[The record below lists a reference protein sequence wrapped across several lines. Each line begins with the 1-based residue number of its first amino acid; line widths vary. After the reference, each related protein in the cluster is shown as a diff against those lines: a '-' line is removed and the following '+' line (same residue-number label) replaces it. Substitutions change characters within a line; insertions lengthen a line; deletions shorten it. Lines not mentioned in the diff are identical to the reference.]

1 MSRVEGFA
9 QGRLTQPLRF
19 ELNSAGPQPGQYN
32 PTPRYPD
39 GTPVKQGFSTGSNRG
54 RKPGDAVV
62 GHAPDA
68 KAQMIERYKAGEGL
82 QVLAAAYSTH
92 ARRVR
97 EILVQAGVE
106 IRPIGSKNI
115 EQRSND
121 MALTKE
127 QVKEIFALDDAGV
140 SRAEIANRMNVTTQG
155 VDYHLNKRPAKRKLV
170 EQPAHNDDDAVA
182 IVHRRYMA
190 GESMDAMYR
199 DNIFSVTPETMVKQ
213 FRKRGLV
220 YPRPAAPPADD
231 QMDDPETVVAAAPQ
245 PSPATPGSHVIH
257 VEELMLTRRPYAA
270 PRVLQ
275 AGPIASLVRP
285 QNAVA
290 VAGMVRELVEELN
303 TIPGVR
309 ADFGF
314 SFQMTAGVRA

>member
-1 MSRVEGFA
+1 MSNHVEGFA

-19 ELNSAGPQPGQYN
+19 ELNSAGPQPGQYD
-32 PTPRYPD
+32 PVPRYPD

-54 RKPGDAVV
+54 RKPGGAVVV
-62 GHAPDA
+62 GHAADA

-82 QVLAAAYSTH
+82 QVLAAAYSTN

-106 IRPIGSKNI
+106 IRPIGSKNT

-140 SRAEIANRMNVTTQG
+140 PRAEIANRMNVTKQG
-155 VDYHLNKRPAKRKLV
+155 VDHHLNKRPEKRKLV
-170 EQPAHNDDDAVA
+170 EQPAHKDDDDAIA

-231 QMDDPETVVAAAPQ
+231 QMDDPETVVAAAP
-245 PSPATPGSHVIH
+245 PPPPPPTVIH

-275 AGPIASLVRP
+275 SGPITALVRP

-290 VAGMVRELVEELN
+290 VAYMVGELVEELN

-314 SFQMTAGVRA
+314 SFQMTAGVRT

>member
-1 MSRVEGFA
+1 MSNRVEGFA

-62 GHAPDA
+62 GHAADA

-97 EILVQAGVE
+97 EILVQAGAE
-106 IRPIGSKNI
+106 IRQPGCKNEESSKQ
-115 EQRSND
+115 EGDD
-121 MALTKE
+121 MARRATLLTSADE
-127 QVKEIFALDDAGV
+127 AMICDLYSRQERSQVWLAQRFKVTKSRIRDILEAAGLEIRGV
-140 SRAEIANRMNVTTQG
+140 GTYSRA
-155 VDYHLNKRPAKRKLV
+155 
-170 EQPAHNDDDAVA
+170 
-182 IVHRRYMA
+182 
-190 GESMDAMYR
+190 
-199 DNIFSVTPETMVKQ
+199 PE
-213 FRKRGLV
+213 
-220 YPRPAAPPADD
+220 PDD
-231 QMDDPETVVAAAPQ
+231 QMDDPETVVAAATEP
-245 PSPATPGSHVIH
+245 PPTVIH

-275 AGPIASLVRP
+275 SGPIASLVRP

-290 VAGMVRELVEELN
+290 VAHMVGELVEELN

-314 SFQMTAGVRA
+314 SFQMTAGAR